1 MDGTAAARIEELIE
15 HLEVSL
21 AALRSESRNDTLTL
35 IDRIESVTGKLN
47 GTRLALIHQAAL
59 TSAAGDELDHRL
71 HNSNRATIRQ
81 VRGDIRLARELESRY
96 PLLLDALRNGQ
107 LSEQQA
113 RAIMTGLNPLQL
125 TETQSVRCQT
135 ELIGYATQF
144 DPNELLALAT
154 RMVEVIDPDHADA
167 KDAAR
172 AERDAR
178 VAHASRSLTIAPDHH
193 GSMLLRGRL
202 PLADGELLLTQL
214 AALMPSAESYTHT
227 GERPS
232 AAAKRADALARLCTV
247 AANSGQLPAHGGD
260 RPHVIVTLDYDTL
273 LTGLGTASYLDDGS
287 RLSAR
292 EARRL
297 ACDADLIPMV
307 LGGSSRPLD
316 VGRSRRYF
324 TKSISTALAIRDR
337 GCAFPGCDAPPSA
350 CDRHHTQPWKAGGIT
365 SLALGVLL
373 CCYHHRLAEPDP
385 LKPAEMQWQIHFDN
399 NGNPWFT
406 PPRFVDPSRRPRQH
420 HRYRLHGR
428 TLPTTSQDDPPDRRA
443 LKRPEQPKPPG
454 SSARS
459 APPESTGC
467 PERSDHSGQA
477 RHDQT
482 QPRRHYPIDDL
493 PMSPA
498 WATPDD

>member
-15 HLEVSL
+15 HLETGL
-21 AALRSESRNDTLTL
+21 AALRIHDRAEALTL
-35 IDRIESVTGKLN
+35 IERLEQVTGRITA
-47 GTRLALIHQAAL
+47 TRLALIQQAAI

-71 HNSNRATIRQ
+71 HSSNRATIRQ
-81 VRGDIRLARELESRY
+81 VRGDIRLARELETRY
-96 PLLLDALRNGQ
+96 PLLLEALRDGK
-107 LSEQQA
+107 LSEAQA

-202 PLADGELLLTQL
+202 PLADGELLLAQL

-227 GERPS
+227 GERPTP
-232 AAAKRADALARLCTV
+232 AAKRADALARLCTV
-247 AANSGQLPAHGGD
+247 AANSRELPAHGGD

-273 LTGLGTASYLDDGS
+273 LTGLGKAEVLDTGI
-287 RLSAR
+287 RISAR

-297 ACDADLIPMV
+297 AC
-307 LGGSSRPLD
+307 G
-316 VGRSRRYF
+316 
-324 TKSISTALAIRDR
+324 
-337 GCAFPGCDAPPSA
+337 
-350 CDRHHTQPWKAGGIT
+350 KAGGIT

-385 LKPAEMQWQIHFDN
+385 LKPADMQWQIHFDN

-406 PPRFVDPSRRPRQH
+406 PPKFVDPSRRTRQH

-428 TLPTTSQDDPPDRRA
+428 TLPTTSQDDP
-443 LKRPEQPKPPG
+443 G
-454 SSARS
+454 
-459 APPESTGC
+459 
-467 PERSDHSGQA
+467 ERSDHRPVHDALGPPEPQVAPTPSAPPRPPGQPGPSQEPERGERSEGA
-477 RHDQT
+477 SHDSS
-482 QPRRHYPIDDL
+482 QPRRHYPVDDL

>member
-15 HLEVSL
+15 HLETGL
-21 AALRSESRNDTLTL
+21 AALRIHDRVEALTL
-35 IDRIESVTGKLN
+35 IERLEQVTGRIT
-47 GTRLALIHQAAL
+47 GTRLALIQQAAM
-59 TSAAGDELDHRL
+59 TGAAGDELDHRL

-81 VRGDIRLARELESRY
+81 VRGDIRLARELETRY

-247 AANSGQLPAHGGD
+247 AANSGQLPTHGGD
-260 RPHVIVTLDYDTL
+260 RPHVIVTLDYQTL
-273 LTGLGTASYLDDGS
+273 LTGLGKAEVLDTGM
-287 RLSAR
+287 RISAR

-307 LGGSSRPLD
+307 LGGGSRPLD

-428 TLPTTSQDDPPDRRA
+428 TLPTTSQDH
-443 LKRPEQPKPPG
+443 PPG
-454 SSARS
+454 
-459 APPESTGC
+459 
-467 PERSDHSGQA
+467 HF
-477 RHDQT
+477 
-482 QPRRHYPIDDL
+482 PIDDL

-498 WATPDD
+498 WASPDE